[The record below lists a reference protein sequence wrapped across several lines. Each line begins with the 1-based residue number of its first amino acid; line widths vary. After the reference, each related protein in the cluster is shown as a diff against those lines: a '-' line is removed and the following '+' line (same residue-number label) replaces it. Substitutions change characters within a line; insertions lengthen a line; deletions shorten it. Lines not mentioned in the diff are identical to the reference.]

1 MMNKRKSLFEYCT
14 TNSEE
19 DLNFKTIDELY
30 DITLSE
36 AEVNITYENYLD
48 DYERI
53 ENEFRKITK
62 LDKLD
67 IKFLFFATALQCLR
81 QHTLVFKERVDH
93 KTSDKNVKKGIKES
107 SDRSHKWYNPS
118 LEEIISNPVPFD
130 AMFGSKDYNLGIGG
144 GFGHRAKTLGHDP
157 LLGWIFGTMNIATST
172 LTTYSFESYHIKTG
186 YTVDNKRRDKISNR
200 ASTEKVFK
208 YSVDKLMSGNEGRMN
223 LATSLIKEYIHLKSD
238 INTIAGLPIPIVST
252 VSPKLAEKL
261 ANYGFDTANLKTV
274 VTQASGAMIIN
285 FFIGMIHR
293 MLYDE
298 TKEHS
303 IELYEVKT
311 RKILSYSN
319 LLASTSNVIYVAINA
334 YIGNTK
340 EIRKLDVGGLLVTLY
355 RLISDDKFIHKI
367 KKEFIETELH
377 KKINLELL
385 EEKNKTEELLK
396 NLNYE
401 ASSNFV

>member
-1 MMNKRKSLFEYCT
+1 MSKRKSLLEYCID
-14 TNSEE
+14 NSEE
-19 DLNFKTIDELY
+19 NLDFKTTDELY
-30 DITLSE
+30 DISLSKV
-36 AEVNITYENYLD
+36 EVNAAYENYLD

-81 QHTLVFKERVDH
+81 QYTIVFEERVDH
-93 KTSDKNVKKGIKES
+93 RTADKKIKKGTKES

-130 AMFGSKDYNLGIGG
+130 AMFGSPDFDLKIGG

-172 LTTYSFESYHIKTG
+172 LTTWNFQSYHIKTG
-186 YTVDNKRRDKISNR
+186 YTSDNKIRDKITNR
-200 ASTEKVFK
+200 ASTMKVLK
-208 YSVDKLMSGNEGRMN
+208 YSTDKLMSGNDGRII
-223 LATSLIKEYIHLKSD
+223 LATSLMKEAIHLKSD
-238 INTIAGLPIPIVST
+238 LNTIAGLPIPVIST
-252 VSPKLAEKL
+252 ISPKLAEKL
-261 ANYGFDTANLKTV
+261 ANYGFDMANLKTV
-274 VTQASGAMIIN
+274 ALQASGAMIIN

-298 TKEHS
+298 TKDYS

-311 RKILSYSN
+311 RKVLSYSN
-319 LLASTSNVIYVAINA
+319 LLASASNVIYVAINA

-340 EIRKLDVGGLLVTLY
+340 EVRKLDVGGLLVTLY
-355 RLISDDKFIHKI
+355 RLISDDKFIHNV

-377 KKINLELL
+377 KKLDLELSK
-385 EEKNKTEELLK
+385 EKNKTEELLK
-396 NLNYE
+396 KLNY
-401 ASSNFV
+401 